1 MISKIKI
8 ANVASYSNDGITITP
23 KRINYIFGTNGTG
36 KTTISRVIAE
46 NEATKDSKVTWFK
59 NRPLEIFVYNRDF
72 IENSFAS
79 QMSGVFTLGA
89 AQKTTETKLNV
100 KQDERK
106 RVQDNLDD
114 LRKSQTQKKENKQNA
129 FDRLA

>member
-8 ANVASYSNDGITITP
+8 ANVASYSSDGITIAP

-46 NEATKDSKVTWFK
+46 KEATKDSKVTWFK

-89 AQKTTETKLNV
+89 AQKLL
-100 KQDERK
+100 KQ
-106 RVQDNLDD
+106 
-114 LRKSQTQKKENKQNA
+114 S
-129 FDRLA
+129 